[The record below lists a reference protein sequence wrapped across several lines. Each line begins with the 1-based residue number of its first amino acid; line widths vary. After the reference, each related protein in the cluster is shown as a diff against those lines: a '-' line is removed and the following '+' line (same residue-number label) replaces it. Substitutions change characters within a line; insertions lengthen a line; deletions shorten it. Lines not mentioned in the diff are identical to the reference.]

1 MKKYFLVLTLL
12 MSQGGFAADIYKCTD
27 KNGNQTYSD
36 SKCPE
41 ATSAEKVEYKEATL
55 NEQLTA
61 LAPGNS
67 KITNIT
73 RKDGDTFIDY
83 EFTTQEELKEF
94 MRMSQKLSGKSVNLL
109 KFVSPK
115 GTETGKASFQIT
127 SKPSFLDPKKEPKN

>member
-1 MKKYFLVLTLL
+1 MKKYFFVLTLL
-12 MSQGGFAADIYKCTD
+12 ISQGSFAADIYKCTD

-41 ATSAEKVEYKEATL
+41 STSAEKVKYKDATL
-55 NEQLTA
+55 DDQLKA

-94 MRMSQKLSGKSVNLL
+94 MRLSQKLSGKHVNLL
-109 KFVSPK
+109 KFEAPK
-115 GTETGKASFQIT
+115 GNDAGKASVQIT
-127 SKPSFLDPKKEPKN
+127 AKESFLGKKEESKN

>member
-1 MKKYFLVLTLL
+1 MKKCIFMLALL
-12 MSQGGFAADIYKCTD
+12 MSQTSFAGDIYKCVD
-27 KNGNQTYSD
+27 AKGKQTYSD

-41 ATSAEKVEYKEATL
+41 STVAEKVKYKEATL
-55 NEQLTA
+55 DDQLKA

-94 MRMSQKLSGKSVNLL
+94 MRLSQKLSGKSVNLL

-127 SKPSFLDPKKEPKN
+127 SKPSFLDPKKEPQN